1 MQDRY
6 PQICVIDVA
15 AVITGKNHDAAA
27 QDFRRMSERYPDV
40 SSKCTDVKFQDSR
53 GRRGQRNTPVTLE
66 QYPDVGTNC
75 SHFRF
80 PPANCL
86 VIDHALVP
94 RTRKWLAC

>member
-40 SSKCTDVKFQDSR
+40 SSTCTDVKFQDYR
-53 GRRGQRNTPVTLE
+53 GRRGPIFKKAQHTVCAVLTTHMKL
-66 QYPDVGTNC
+66 
-75 SHFRF
+75 
-80 PPANCL
+80 L
-86 VIDHALVP
+86 VVH
-94 RTRKWLAC
+94 TT